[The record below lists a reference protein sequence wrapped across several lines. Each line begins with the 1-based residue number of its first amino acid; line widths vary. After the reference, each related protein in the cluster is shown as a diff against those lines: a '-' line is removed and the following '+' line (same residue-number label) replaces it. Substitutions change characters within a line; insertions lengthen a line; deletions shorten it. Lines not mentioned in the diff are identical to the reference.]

1 MLIHYQDLSLIRENH
16 TKEILVLVGGC
27 YDLLH
32 LGHILFL
39 QKCKSYGDVLVVATS
54 SDKRIRERKG
64 VSRPIIREKDRVRL
78 LASLSDVNY
87 ALIAPEPEESLLPPT
102 VRILDTLKPNIFATS
117 DTRLDEY
124 SEELQKKGIRVV
136 YVEPARKPS
145 TTKIIQRIL
154 DRYLGELL

>member
-1 MLIHYQDLSLIRENH
+1 MLIHHEDLSLIRENH
-16 TKEILVLVGGC
+16 AKEILVLVGGC

-64 VSRPIIREKDRVRL
+64 ISRPIIREKDRVRV
-78 LASLSDVNY
+78 LASLSDIDY
-87 ALIAPEPEESLLPPT
+87 ALIAPEPKKFLPPPT
-102 VRILDTLKPNIFATS
+102 VRILDALKPDIFATS

-124 SEELQKKGIRVV
+124 SEELAKKGTRVL

-154 DRYLGELL
+154 NRYQGESS

>member
-1 MLIHYQDLSLIRENH
+1 MLIHYEDLSLIRENH
-16 TKEILVLVGGC
+16 SKESLVLVGGC
-27 YDLLH
+27 YDLFH
-32 LGHILFL
+32 LGHVLFL
-39 QKCKSYGDVLVVATS
+39 QKCKSYGDILVVATS

-64 VSRPIIREKDRVRL
+64 ISRPIIREKDRVRV

-87 ALIAPEPEESLLPPT
+87 ALIAPEPEKFFPPPT
-102 VRILDTLKPNIFATS
+102 VRILDALKPDIFTTS
-117 DTRLDEY
+117 DTRLGEY

-154 DRYLGELL
+154 NRYQREPS

>member
-16 TKEILVLVGGC
+16 KKEILVLVGGC

-39 QKCKSYGDVLVVATS
+39 QKCKSYGDVLIVATS

-64 VSRPIIREKDRVRL
+64 ISRPIIPQKDRVRV
-78 LASLSDVNY
+78 LASLLDVDY
-87 ALIAPEPEESLLPPT
+87 AFVAPEPEKFLPPPT
-102 VRILDTLKPNIFATS
+102 VRILDILKPDIFATS

-124 SEELQKKGIRVV
+124 SEELAKKGIRVV
-136 YVEPARKPS
+136 YVEPSRKPS

-154 DRYLGELL
+154 HRYQGELS